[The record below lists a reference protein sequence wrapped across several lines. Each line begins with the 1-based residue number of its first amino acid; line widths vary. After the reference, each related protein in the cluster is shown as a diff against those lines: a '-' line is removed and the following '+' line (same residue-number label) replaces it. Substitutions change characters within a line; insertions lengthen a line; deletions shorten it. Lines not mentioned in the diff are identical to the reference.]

1 MMDAI
6 ETLKR
11 AIPYVRLYKGKT
23 FVVKAGG
30 AVLERRE
37 VLDGLTGDIALLH
50 QLGIRTVFVHGGGAQ
65 ATALGRRLGVEPVL
79 IAGRRVTDAD
89 TLEVVKMVYG
99 GSLHL
104 DILSSFRAHAA
115 PAVGVSG
122 VDADL
127 VTARRRPP
135 REIATEPGAAAVAVD
150 FGYVGDIEE
159 VRPRLLE
166 HLLDGGMIPVVAPLA
181 CDRRGE
187 VLNVNAD
194 TIAQALACALG
205 AEKLLVLTDRDGLL
219 RDATRPE
226 TLVSCADIEEVE
238 ALVASGA
245 ITAGMLPKVEACV
258 RALRGGVRRTHVLNG
273 TRSGALLLE
282 VFTNAGCGTMI
293 VDRRERE
300 AYERGERDSSRPE
313 AAPAGPPRSS

>member
-1 MMDAI
+1 MTDSI

-37 VLDGLTGDIALLH
+37 ILHGLTGDVALLH
-50 QLGIRTVFVHGGGAQ
+50 QLGIRIVFVHGGGAQ
-65 ATALGRRLGVEPVL
+65 ATALGRRLGMEPVV
-79 IAGRRVTDAD
+79 IAGRRVTDAGM
-89 TLEVVKMVYG
+89 LEVVKMVYG

-104 DILSSFRAHAA
+104 DVLSSFRVHAA
-115 PAVGVSG
+115 PAVGISG

-135 REIATEPGAAAVAVD
+135 REIAPEPGAAAVSVD
-150 FGYVGDIEE
+150 FGSVGEIEE

-181 CDRRGE
+181 CDPQGE

-219 RDATRPE
+219 RDAARPD
-226 TLVSCADIEEVE
+226 TLVSCADIEEIE
-238 ALVASGA
+238 ALVASRA
-245 ITAGMLPKVEACV
+245 ITAGMLPKVDACI
-258 RALRGGVRRTHVLNG
+258 RALRGGVRRTHILNG
-273 TRSGALLLE
+273 TRPGALLLE
-282 VFTNAGCGTMI
+282 VFTNAGCGTMV

-300 AYERGERDSSRPE
+300 AYERGERE
-313 AAPAGPPRSS
+313 AEASASGPPRSR